1 MSDGVKTAAGAVAAR
16 FAGGL
21 TLRPEDAEALRQ
33 ATGRDDA
40 AQALRLLAAD
50 ADSCLAAPLLAL
62 VYSPGPEDMRALEP
76 VLDAANIDAEGA
88 SELEDAAARLVA
100 AGGSRLRL
108 PDGTFAALSP
118 SEDDVRAYVRRLR
131 PGATPPPELR
141 ARLPRFGPEAAAGL
155 GVLLRHSRL
164 AWSPARTFLLATLLD
179 RMDASGTDSADGADG
194 ADGAPVLVAW
204 AVRFLDMFPPDLSP
218 RQALAA
224 RRRALEAGLR
234 QAEFQE
240 RATAVGNFETRLSQG
255 LRFGHVHGPD
265 VRAELRL
272 LDRASRLVLG
282 LEGAALD
289 RPPEERNL
297 GQAEGPADLLRL
309 LDGLPLE

>member
-1 MSDGVKTAAGAVAAR
+1 MSDGVETAARAVAAR

-62 VYSPGPEDMRALEP
+62 VHSPGPEDMRALEP
-76 VLDAANIDAEGA
+76 ILDAANLDAVGA
-88 SELEDAAARLVA
+88 NELEDAAARLVP
-100 AGGSRLRL
+100 AGRSRLRL

-118 SEDDVRAYVRRLR
+118 SGDDARAYVRRLR
-131 PGATPPPELR
+131 PQATPPPELR
-141 ARLPRFGPEAAAGL
+141 ARLPRFGPEMAAGL
-155 GVLLRHSRL
+155 GVLLRHGRL
-164 AWSPARTFLLATLLD
+164 AWSPARTFFLATLLD
-179 RMDASGTDSADGADG
+179 RMDASGADGPNEADG
-194 ADGAPVLVAW
+194 PNDAPALVAW
-204 AVRFLDMFPPDLSP
+204 ALRFLDMFPPDLNP
-218 RQALAA
+218 RQALAE

-240 RATAVGNFETRLSQG
+240 RATAAGNYETRMSQG
-255 LRFGHVHGPD
+255 LRLGHVHGPD
-265 VRAELRL
+265 VRAELAL
-272 LDRASRLVLG
+272 LDRACRLVLG

-289 RPPEERNL
+289 RPPEERDL
-297 GQAEGPADLLRL
+297 GQAEGPADLLRI